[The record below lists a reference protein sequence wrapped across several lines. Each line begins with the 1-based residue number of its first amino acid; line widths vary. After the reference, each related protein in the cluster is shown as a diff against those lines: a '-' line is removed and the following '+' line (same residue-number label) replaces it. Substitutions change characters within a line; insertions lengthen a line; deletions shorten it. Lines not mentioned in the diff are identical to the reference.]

1 MGGGTFRMFVSW
13 KVIVVHLFVVLVTLG
28 SRWTLR
34 FFITFQ
40 QRAADPAPIA
50 LTGLELSDYAVY
62 YKNGIDCVM
71 FIVFVFCFCFV
82 VSLLVHGSWF

>member
-1 MGGGTFRMFVSW
+1 MDPQ
-13 KVIVVHLFVVLVTLG
+13 I
-28 SRWTLR
+28 
-34 FFITFQ
+34 FITFQ